1 MTIQGIDHIELHVG
15 DLGNAI
21 AHWQHFGFTAEIRS
35 DDSALLRYG
44 ANRLLLTA
52 GPAAREYLRRHGD
65 GVATIAFRTDDV
77 HAAFAGALAGGAE
90 VIAAPAVSADGDG
103 RTRTAIVSGF
113 GDVTHLLIER
123 AADDAEASDPPEA
136 GDLFTALDHVA
147 VCLPPDQL
155 DGTVRLYQNA
165 FGLTEV
171 FDERIEVNGQAMVSK
186 VVQNLARTVT
196 FTLIQPDPDLA
207 PGQIDQFLTA
217 HGGAGVQHLALL
229 TPDIARAIRT
239 LADRGVE
246 FLSAPDGYYRAL
258 AARLGPLALDVAT
271 LRELHVLA
279 DRDQWGQLFQIFTRS
294 AHDRSTF
301 FVELI
306 ERQGALTFGS
316 GNIRALYAAL
326 EDELPA
332 MTLPAM
338 TPPAM
343 TLPD

>member
-1 MTIQGIDHIELHVG
+1 MTIQGIDHIELHVS
-15 DLGNAI
+15 DLDDAI

-52 GPAAREYLRRHGD
+52 GPAASEYVRRHGD

-77 HAAFAGALAGGAE
+77 HVAFADAIAGGAQA
-90 VIAAPAVSADGDG
+90 IAAPRVSPDGDS

-123 AADDAEASDPPEA
+123 ADDDAEASDRPEA

-147 VCLPPDQL
+147 VCLPPDEL
-155 DGTVRLYQNA
+155 DGTVRLYRNA

-229 TPDIARAIRT
+229 TTDIAHAIRT

-246 FLSAPDGYYRAL
+246 FLSAPEGYYRAL
-258 AARLGPLALDVAT
+258 DVRLGPLALDVET

-279 DRDQWGQLFQIFTRS
+279 DRDQWGHLFQIFTRS
-294 AHDRSTF
+294 AHDRGTF

-306 ERQGALTFGS
+306 ERRGALTFGG

-326 EDELPA
+326 DEEQSAMTQPTMTQPA
-332 MTLPAM
+332 MTQPR
-338 TPPAM
+338 
-343 TLPD
+343 